1 MKSIIIAIAA
11 LTASCTIWAQSV
23 STQST
28 LQSVTVYVAG
38 AELSHTAKANIPA
51 GNSEIVI
58 KNISSTVDENSIQ
71 VGCNTDITIM
81 SVSFRR
87 EFIEAK
93 PKSTAVLRLEDSLKQ
108 AQKDLSSINQQI
120 TIHQQA
126 ISVLEANK
134 IVRGENTGLQVAELQ
149 KLMDYYI
156 AKHKDLTSTIN
167 ALTEK
172 QSKQNETIAKIQ
184 KQLTELN
191 ALGINDSKGEIVL
204 QVMSNSAAQSTFIVS
219 YLTYT
224 AAWSPNYDLKTKDT
238 KSNLR
243 ILYKGNIVQ
252 NTGLDWNKVKL
263 SLSTGNPTT
272 NGTAPILSTWFL
284 NYYQPQFA
292 NAYGVKAKAMM
303 NTIQS
308 MDDAG
313 APPPNA
319 ATSVDGFT
327 TVQETALNTVFDI
340 DLAYDIP
347 SDNKAHSVTMKEY
360 EVPVA
365 YKYYAVPKMDKDV
378 FLLAELSDWESL
390 NLVAGPANI
399 IFDGTYIDKGFI
411 DPASTQDT
419 LNLSLGRDKKI
430 VVKREKLQDFCSSK
444 LIGSNKQHS
453 VTYEIKVKNTRKE
466 SIGLLLKDQYPISN
480 NKDIEVTLQES
491 SEAAVNTE
499 TGVLTWKLDIA
510 PGETKKVRI
519 SYTVKFPK
527 DKNIGPLY
535 K

>member
-1 MKSIIIAIAA
+1 MKSIIIT
-11 LTASCTIWAQSV
+11 LCTLFTYINIWAQTIA
-23 STQST
+23 TQSS
-28 LQSVTVYVAG
+28 LQSVTVYVNA
-38 AELSHTAKANIPA
+38 AELNHTAKATVPA

-71 VGCNTDITIM
+71 IGCNTDLTIM
-81 SVSFRR
+81 SVSFRK

-93 PKSTAVLRLEDSLKQ
+93 PKSSAVLRLEDSLKLV
-108 AQKDLSSINQQI
+108 QKDIAYLNQQI
-120 TIHQQA
+120 SIHQQA
-126 ISVLEANK
+126 LSVLEANK
-134 IVRGENTGLQVAELQ
+134 IVRGENNGLQVAELQ

-156 AKHKDLTSTIN
+156 LKQKEFTAIIN
-167 ALTEK
+167 SLTEK
-172 QSKQNETIAKIQ
+172 QVKHNENIAKIQ
-184 KQLTELN
+184 RQLAELN
-191 ALGINDSKGEIVL
+191 ALGVNDSKGEIVL
-204 QVMSNSAAQSTFIVS
+204 QVLNTAAAQSVFTIS

-263 SLSTGNPTT
+263 SLSTGNPST

-284 NYYQPQFA
+284 NYYQPQYA
-292 NAYGVKAKAMM
+292 NSYGQKSKAMM
-303 NTIQS
+303 NNIQS
-308 MDDAG
+308 LDAA
-313 APPPNA
+313 APMVA
-319 ATSVDGFT
+319 GDATSVDGFT
-327 TVQETALNTVFDI
+327 TIQETALNTVFDI

-365 YKYYAVPKMDKDV
+365 YKYYAVPKMEKDV
-378 FLLAELSDWESL
+378 FLLAEVADWESL

-399 IFDGTYIDKGFI
+399 IFDGTYIGKGYI

-430 VVKREKLQDFCSSK
+430 IVKREKLQDYCSAK
-444 LIGSNKQHS
+444 LIGTNKQHT

-466 SIGLLLKDQYPISN
+466 SIGLLLKDQYPIST

-491 SEAAVNTE
+491 TDAAVNTE
-499 TGVLTWKLDIA
+499 TGVLTWKLDVA

-527 DKNIGPLY
+527 DKNVGPLY